1 MSVNQFNIA
10 AEARADVG
18 KGASRR
24 LRHAGKFPAVVYGS
38 TAEPRAVTLE
48 QNVMAQ
54 HVAKEAFYTSI
65 LTIDVEGTEEK
76 AIVKD
81 MQWHPYKPIIMHMD
95 LQRVDDTTVIKV
107 NVPLHFIN
115 QETAPGVKA
124 GGVASHILT
133 SVEVSCVAT
142 KIPEFLEVDA
152 GSLNV
157 GDSVHLS
164 DLVLPEGVTIV
175 ELAHGEGHDQA
186 VVTVVGTRASRG
198 ADDEDEGEAEEAAAE

>member
-1 MSVNQFNIA
+1 MSVNQFNIT
-10 AEARADVG
+10 AEVRADVG

-38 TAEPRAVTLE
+38 TGEPRAVTLE
-48 QNVMAQ
+48 QTVMAQ
-54 HVAKEAFYTSI
+54 HVAKESFYTSI
-65 LTIDVEGTEEK
+65 LTINVAGTEEK

-81 MQWHPYKPIIMHMD
+81 MQWHPYKPLIMHMD
-95 LQRVDDTTVIKV
+95 LLRVDDSTVIKL

-115 QETAPGVKA
+115 QDDAPGVKA

-142 KIPEFLEVDA
+142 KIPDFLEVDA

-164 DLVLPEGVTIV
+164 DLVLPEGVSIV
-175 ELAHGEGHDQA
+175 ELSHGEGHDQA
-186 VVTVVGTRASRG
+186 VVTVVATRASHG
-198 ADDEDEGEAEEAAAE
+198 AEDEEAEDAAAAE

>member
-1 MSVNQFNIA
+1 MSVNQFNFT

-24 LRHAGKFPAVVYGS
+24 LRHAGKFPAVIYGS
-38 TAEPRAVTLE
+38 TAEPRAVTLG
-48 QNVMAQ
+48 QNAMAQ
-54 HVAKEAFYTSI
+54 LVAKEAFYTSI

-76 AIVKD
+76 AIIKD

-95 LQRVDDTTVIKV
+95 LLRVDETTAIKL

-115 QETAPGVKA
+115 QDNAPGVKA

-142 KIPEFLEVDA
+142 NIPDFLEVDA

-164 DLVLPEGVTIV
+164 DIVLPEGVSIV
-175 ELAHGEGHDQA
+175 ELTHGEGHDQA
-186 VVTVVGTRASRG
+186 VVTVVGTRASHG
-198 ADDEDEGEAEEAAAE
+198 AEEEADAEEGAAAE